1 MATIL
6 IVDTNPTDRRAYIT
20 LLGNFG
26 HRFLEAD
33 DGAGALELAQAE
45 LPDLIITDILMPR
58 MDGFTLVRR
67 LHTEPLLMRIPVIFH
82 TSNYDVSEIHRLARA
97 SGIQH
102 ILRKPAE
109 PQEIL
114 RAVNESLKHPNQSS
128 RLPQTGQ
135 LQREHLQLLADKLYQ
150 KVSELE
156 EANDRLR
163 NLSLTDGLTGLNNRR
178 GFMILA
184 TGLLKFARRADYSSC
199 LIYID
204 LDSLKHINDAFGHAA
219 GDAAITHF
227 AGILTET
234 FRDSDV
240 IGRLGGDEFVI
251 LLIDAGES
259 DVINMQARLQSNVD
273 AYNLDVEEGYALAFS
288 LGAIRVEQ
296 DSTITMESLL
306 SEADEAMYKHKLNRK
321 RAAQPNNK

>member
-6 IVDTNPTDRRAYIT
+6 IVDTNTADRRVHTT

-26 HRFLEAD
+26 HRLLEAN
-33 DGAGALELAQAE
+33 DGAQALELARAE
-45 LPDLIITDILMPR
+45 LPDLIITDILMPI

-67 LHTEPLLMRIPVIFH
+67 LRAEPLLMEVPVIFQ
-82 TSNYDVSEIHRLARA
+82 TANYDVSEIHRLARA

-114 RAVNESLKHPNQSS
+114 RAVNESLKQPSIPA

-156 EANDRLR
+156 RANDRLR
-163 NLSLTDGLTGLNNRR
+163 NLSLTDGPTGLNNRR

-184 TGLLKFARRADYSSC
+184 TGLLKFARRADYPSC
-199 LIYID
+199 LLYID
-204 LDSLKHINDAFGHAA
+204 MDSLKHINDTFGHAA
-219 GDAAITHF
+219 GDTALIQF
-227 AGILTET
+227 AHILTET

-240 IGRLGGDEFVI
+240 VGRLGGDEFVV
-251 LLIDAGES
+251 LMVDATES
-259 DVINMQARLQSNVD
+259 DLDSMKVRLQSNVD
-273 AYNLDVEEGYALAFS
+273 AHNLQSVGGYALSFS
-288 LGAIRVEQ
+288 LGVIRV
-296 DSTITMESLL
+296 DMNSTISMEELL
-306 SEADEAMYKHKLNRK
+306 SQADAAMYKHKQSRK
-321 RAAQPNNK
+321 RTA

>member
-6 IVDTNPTDRRAYIT
+6 LVDTNPSDRRLYIT

-26 HRFLEAD
+26 HRLLEAG
-33 DGAGALELAQAE
+33 DGVQALELARQE
-45 LPDLIITDILMPR
+45 LPDLIISEILMPH

-67 LHTEPLLMRIPVIFH
+67 MRAEPLLMAIPVIFQ
-82 TSNYDVSEIHRLARA
+82 TANYDMSEIHRLARA

-109 PQEIL
+109 PHEIL
-114 RAVNESLKHPNQSS
+114 RVVNESLKQPTIPS

-156 EANDRLR
+156 KANDRLR

-184 TGLLKFARRADYSSC
+184 TGLLKFARRVGYSSC
-199 LIYID
+199 LLYID
-204 LDSLKHINDAFGHAA
+204 LDSLKYINDTFGHAA
-219 GDAAITHF
+219 GDTAITQF
-227 AGILTET
+227 ARILTDT
-234 FRDSDV
+234 FRDSDI
-240 IGRLGGDEFVI
+240 IGRLGGDEFVAMI
-251 LLIDAGES
+251 IDATES
-259 DVINMQARLQSNVD
+259 DLTSIQTRLHSNVD
-273 AYNLDVEEGYALAFS
+273 IQNLQSSRGHALSFS
-288 LGAIRVEQ
+288 LGVIRVEPQ
-296 DSTITMESLL
+296 STVSMEELL
-306 SEADEAMYKHKLNRK
+306 SQADAAMYKHKQSRK
-321 RAAQPNNK
+321 RPA

>member
-6 IVDTNPTDRRAYIT
+6 IVDTNPADRRLYIT

-26 HRFLEAD
+26 HRFLEAN
-33 DGAGALELAQAE
+33 DGAQALELALAE
-45 LPDLIITDILMPR
+45 LPDLIITDILMPH

-67 LHTEPLLMRIPVIFH
+67 LRAEPLLIGVPVIFQ
-82 TSNYDVSEIHRLARA
+82 TANYDVSEIHRLARA

-114 RAVNESLKHPNQSS
+114 RAVQASLKQPTIPS

-135 LQREHLQLLADKLYQ
+135 LEREHLQVLADKLYQ

-156 EANDRLR
+156 KANDRLR
-163 NLSLTDGLTGLNNRR
+163 NLSLTDGPTGLNNRR

-184 TGLLKFARRADYSSC
+184 TGLLKFARRADYPAS
-199 LIYID
+199 LLYID
-204 LDSLKHINDAFGHAA
+204 MDSLKNINDIFGHAA
-219 GDAAITHF
+219 GDVALTRF
-227 AGILTET
+227 AKILTDT

-240 IGRLGGDEFVI
+240 IGRLGGDEFVV
-251 LLIDAGES
+251 LMIDATENDLAS
-259 DVINMQARLQSNVD
+259 MQARLQSNLD
-273 AYNLDVEEGYALAFS
+273 AHNLQADGHALSFS
-288 LGAIRVEQ
+288 LGVIRVDS
-296 DSTITMESLL
+296 DSTDTMEVLL
-306 SEADEAMYKHKLNRK
+306 SQADAAMYKHKQSRK
-321 RAAQPNNK
+321 RLA

>member
-6 IVDTNPTDRRAYIT
+6 IVDTHPANRRVYTT

-26 HRFLEAD
+26 HRLLEAN
-33 DGAGALELAQAE
+33 DGAQALELARAE
-45 LPDLIITDILMPR
+45 LPDLIITDILMPN

-67 LHTEPLLMRIPVIFH
+67 LRAEPLLMGLPVIFQ
-82 TSNYDVSEIHRLARA
+82 TANYDVSEIHRLARA

-102 ILRKPAE
+102 ILRNPAE

-114 RAVNESLKHPNQSS
+114 RAVNESLKQPTIPA

-156 EANDRLR
+156 KANDHLR
-163 NLSLTDGLTGLNNRR
+163 SLSLSDVLTGLNNRR

-184 TGLLKFARRADYSSC
+184 TGLLKFARRAAYSVC
-199 LIYID
+199 LLYID
-204 LDSLKHINDAFGHAA
+204 LDSLKYINDTFGHAA
-219 GDAAITHF
+219 GDTAITHF
-227 AGILTET
+227 ARILTET

-240 IGRLGGDEFVI
+240 IGRLGGDEFVVLI
-251 LLIDAGES
+251 IDATES
-259 DVINMQARLQSNVD
+259 DLTSMQVRLQSNVD
-273 AYNLDVEEGYALAFS
+273 AHNLQSERGYALSLS
-288 LGAIRVEQ
+288 LGVIRVDA
-296 DSTITMESLL
+296 DSTISMEELL
-306 SEADEAMYKHKLNRK
+306 YEADAAMYRHKKNRK
-321 RAAQPNNK
+321 RTA

>member
-6 IVDTNPTDRRAYIT
+6 IVDPNPDDRRPYIT

-26 HRFLEAD
+26 YRLLEAQ
-33 DGAGALELAQAE
+33 DGIQAMELARAE
-45 LPDLIITDILMPR
+45 LPDLIITDILMPN
-58 MDGFTLVRR
+58 MDGFSLVRR
-67 LHTEPLLMRIPVIFH
+67 LRAEPLLKGVPVIFQ
-82 TSNYDVSEIHRLARA
+82 TANYDVTEIHKLARG

-114 RAVNESLKHPNQSS
+114 RAVNESLKRPITHP

-156 EANDRLR
+156 SANDHLR
-163 NLSLTDGLTGLNNRR
+163 NISLTDGLTGLNNRR

-184 TGLLKFARRADYSSC
+184 TGLLKFARRAGYSVC
-199 LIYID
+199 LLYID
-204 LDSLKHINDAFGHAA
+204 LDSLKYINDTFGHAG

-227 AGILTET
+227 SRLLIET

-240 IGRLGGDEFVI
+240 IGRLGGDEFVALI
-251 LLIDAGES
+251 IDATEG
-259 DVINMQARLQSNVD
+259 DLANMEARLRSNVD
-273 AYNLDVEEGYALAFS
+273 TYNLQASSGQALSFS
-288 LGAIRVEQ
+288 LGTIWA
-296 DSTITMESLL
+296 DSTAHITMEELL
-306 SEADEAMYKHKLNRK
+306 SQADKAMYVHKQRRK
-321 RAAQPNNK
+321 RPV

>member
-6 IVDTNPTDRRAYIT
+6 LVDNNPTDRRLYIT

-26 HRFLEAD
+26 HRLLEAG
-33 DGAGALELAQAE
+33 DGVQALELARQE
-45 LPDLIITDILMPR
+45 LPDLIITDILMPN
-58 MDGFTLVRR
+58 MDGFTFVRR
-67 LHTEPLLMRIPVIFH
+67 LRAEPLLMGVPVIFH
-82 TSNYDVSEIHRLARA
+82 TANYDVSEIHRLARA

-114 RAVNESLKHPNQSS
+114 RAVNESLKQPTIPA

-156 EANDRLR
+156 KANDRLR
-163 NLSLTDGLTGLNNRR
+163 SLSLTDGATSLNNRR

-184 TGLLKFARRADYSSC
+184 TGLLKFARRADYPSC
-199 LIYID
+199 LLYID
-204 LDSLKHINDAFGHAA
+204 MDSLKHINDTFGHAA
-219 GDAAITHF
+219 GDTALIQF
-227 AGILTET
+227 AHILTET

-240 IGRLGGDEFVI
+240 VGRLGGDEFVV
-251 LLIDAGES
+251 LMVDATES
-259 DVINMQARLQSNVD
+259 DLVSMRARLQSNVE
-273 AYNLDVEEGYALAFS
+273 AHNLQSERGYALSFS
-288 LGAIRVEQ
+288 VGIIRV
-296 DSTITMESLL
+296 DASSTISMEELL
-306 SEADEAMYKHKLNRK
+306 SQADAAMYKHKQSRK
-321 RAAQPNNK
+321 RTA